1 MSTNQHDRQL
11 ILDLASKYIE
21 LSTKELSLIN
31 TLYSN
36 MYQLNTEQVLSSNS
50 NDDSI
55 AHYFKDFKNWYQG
68 NIDEF
73 LNEYSLIRIPYQ
85 SGEVI
90 LPKHYEN
97 FVYTNEPFT
106 TTSQVCLRHGIQ
118 FTDISMLERR
128 FFGCLE
134 LTKEDFDDFEK
145 NNLDYTQLM
154 SRIIQVISHTSDEI
168 DILQKCVQACQEES
182 FLLQD
187 VSNMWE
193 YYIER
198 KQEEGDY

>member
-11 ILDLASKYIE
+11 ILDLANKYNE
-21 LSTKELSLIN
+21 LSTKELRLIN
-31 TLYSN
+31 DLYSN
-36 MYQLNTEQVLSSNS
+36 VYQLNTEKVLSHN
-50 NDDSI
+50 NDDSV

-68 NIDEF
+68 NINEF
-73 LNEYSLIRIPYQ
+73 LNEYSLIRVPHQ

-90 LPKHYEN
+90 LPKHYVN
-97 FVYTNEPFT
+97 FVHTNEPFT
-106 TTSQVCLRHGIQ
+106 TTSQVCSQHGIQ
-118 FTDISMLERR
+118 FTDISMLERH

-134 LTKEDFDDFEK
+134 LTKENFDDFEK
-145 NNLDYTQLM
+145 NNFDYTQLM
-154 SRIIQVISHTSDEI
+154 SKIVRVLEHTSDEI
-168 DILQKCVQACQEES
+168 DTLQKCVQVCQEES
-182 FLLQD
+182 FFLQD

>member
-11 ILDLASKYIE
+11 ILDLANKYNE
-21 LSTKELSLIN
+21 LSTKELRLIN
-31 TLYSN
+31 DLYSN
-36 MYQLNTEQVLSSNS
+36 VYQLNTEKVLSNN
-50 NDDSI
+50 NDDSV

-68 NIDEF
+68 NINEF
-73 LNEYSLIRIPYQ
+73 LNEYSLIRAPYQ
-85 SGEVI
+85 SGEII

-118 FTDISMLERR
+118 FTGISTLERH

-134 LTKEDFDDFEK
+134 LTNATLDDFEK

-154 SRIIQVISHTSDEI
+154 SRIVKVIEYTSDEI
-168 DILQKCVQACQEES
+168 DILQKCVQVCQEES
-182 FLLQD
+182 FFLQD

>member
-1 MSTNQHDRQL
+1 MSKNQHDRQL
-11 ILDLASKYIE
+11 ILDLANKYNE

-31 TLYSN
+31 ALYSN
-36 MYQLNTEQVLSSNS
+36 VYQLNTEKVLSHN
-50 NDDSI
+50 NDDSV
-55 AHYFKDFKNWYQG
+55 AHYFKDFKHWYRS
-68 NIDEF
+68 NINEL
-73 LNEYSLIRIPYQ
+73 LNDYSLIRVPHQ
-85 SGEVI
+85 SGEII

-106 TTSQVCLRHGIQ
+106 ATSQVCLRHGIQ
-118 FTDISMLERR
+118 FTGISTLERH

-134 LTKEDFDDFEK
+134 LTNATFDDFEK

-154 SRIIQVISHTSDEI
+154 SRIVRVIEHMSDEI
-168 DILQKCVQACQEES
+168 DILQKCVQVCQEES
-182 FLLQD
+182 FFLQD